1 MPRVIFKCPY
11 LKGGSERAA
20 SHLHNYV
27 RYMATREG
35 AQHMAIGHEQLP
47 ATEEQRKMVAQLLRE
62 FPLSRGLFE
71 YEDYQTA
78 PTRGNASEFITRAL
92 EDNYDQ
98 IAKRDNYVS
107 YIASRPRAQR
117 AGAHALFTGSDAPL
131 VLSQIAA
138 EVAHHPGNVWLP
150 IISLRREDAA
160 RLGYDDAGQWKN
172 LIAGYAM
179 EMAEAMKIPWEQF
192 RWYAAFHDQGHHPH
206 IHMVCYSADGRSG
219 YLTREGIARIK
230 SDLAKRIFHQELH
243 ELYER
248 QTQRRDELTQEAGVV
263 MAELVQQ
270 MWEGTLDNPR
280 IEQFMEHLAGKLK
293 NLSGKKQYGY
303 LRAPLIAVV
312 DEIVDELARD
322 ERVARAYELWYEL
335 REEVLRT
342 YREDLPPRLPL
353 SRQKEF
359 KRIRNMVIEEALRLG
374 YESTVFDPTAPEEPP
389 LERDIAEADRE
400 ASKEPELSVDMEHI
414 EPEETRNH
422 RGRPSNPYARYR
434 LAKIILADP
443 AAEQERF
450 RTALEWLTE
459 AAEAGLVHAQYELG
473 KIYRDGR
480 GVEKDAL
487 LAAAWLTRAAEQ
499 GSDAASYALG
509 ALLLT
514 GGEGLAKDILSALN
528 WLRRSAEDGNQYA
541 QYRLGRLLLRGEDA
555 PREIEEAVRW
565 LTASAEQG
573 NRYAQYALGKLYLM
587 GKEVP
592 RDPEAAVRWFTLSAA
607 QGNEYAQYFLDHMD
621 EGLSIFSCATR
632 LLHHLSGIFREQN
645 SRGPGKTFVLTD
657 RKLRQRIREKKIAM
671 GHKPDDHEDAEISM
685 R

>member
-303 LRAPLIAVV
+303 LRAPLKAVV
-312 DEIVDELARD
+312 DEIMDELARD

>member
-192 RWYAAFHDQGHHPH
+192 RWYAAFHDHGHHPH

-303 LRAPLIAVV
+303 LRAPLKAVV

>member
-138 EVAHHPGNVWLP
+138 EVARHPGNVWLP

-270 MWEGTLDNPR
+270 TLTLLNRLVQHPER
-280 IEQFMEHLAGKLK
+280 IASGQTEMEDPAESRKL
-293 NLSGKKQYGY
+293 
-303 LRAPLIAVV
+303 RR
-312 DEIVDELARD
+312 EL
-322 ERVARAYELWYEL
+322 
-335 REEVLRT
+335 
-342 YREDLPPRLPL
+342 
-353 SRQKEF
+353 
-359 KRIRNMVIEEALRLG
+359 EEALQSPPVDGERTRNMALRLAEHRLNAIG
-374 YESTVFDPTAPEEPP
+374 AEEYETTRLQKLFRNHPLMEE
-389 LERDIAEADRE
+389 LER
-400 ASKEPELSVDMEHI
+400 ELLCESVRQI
-414 EPEETRNH
+414 TY
-422 RGRPSNPYARYR
+422 RGKGIQVR
-434 LAKIILADP
+434 LKNGQIM
-443 AAEQERF
+443 
-450 RTALEWLTE
+450 
-459 AAEAGLVHAQYELG
+459 
-473 KIYRDGR
+473 K
-480 GVEKDAL
+480 
-487 LAAAWLTRAAEQ
+487 
-499 GSDAASYALG
+499 
-509 ALLLT
+509 
-514 GGEGLAKDILSALN
+514 GG
-528 WLRRSAEDGNQYA
+528 Q
-541 QYRLGRLLLRGEDA
+541 Q
-555 PREIEEAVRW
+555 P
-565 LTASAEQG
+565 
-573 NRYAQYALGKLYLM
+573 
-587 GKEVP
+587 
-592 RDPEAAVRWFTLSAA
+592 
-607 QGNEYAQYFLDHMD
+607 
-621 EGLSIFSCATR
+621 
-632 LLHHLSGIFREQN
+632 
-645 SRGPGKTFVLTD
+645 
-657 RKLRQRIREKKIAM
+657 
-671 GHKPDDHEDAEISM
+671 
-685 R
+685 

>member
-35 AQHMAIGHEQLP
+35 AQHMAIGHDQLP

-303 LRAPLIAVV
+303 LRAPLKAVV

>member
-303 LRAPLIAVV
+303 LRAPLKAVV

-671 GHKPDDHEDAEISM
+671 GHKADDHEDAEISM